1 MRSRELARYCFLV
14 EDSNL
19 NKSAKHLMP
28 CSDRDSAAGWRSHRF
43 FVYFTKQN
51 KSSPAI
57 LPTAPQNRGPLFGVN
72 VCLSA
77 EISRCMLSRRWSFEI
92 TMGEFSQQLQYC
104 SSNLI
109 LMTCQLHS
117 SRSLTSR
124 RHLLQIPYSSQSI
137 IVVKTRLPLFIIY

>member
-1 MRSRELARYCFLV
+1 
-14 EDSNL
+14 L

-51 KSSPAI
+51 KPSPANFANSTSEQRPTI
-57 LPTAPQNRGPLFGVN
+57 LGVN

-92 TMGEFSQQLQYC
+92 TMGKFSQQLQYC
-104 SSNLI
+104 SSNSN

-117 SRSLTSR
+117 SRSLTSP

-137 IVVKTRLPLFIIY
+137 IVVKTRLPLCIIY